1 MHASAAVAIISR
13 AVTVRPVAARSA
25 HRSVTAGARILQFR
39 RRVGALRCARNAP
52 LTVLE
57 PMPHSRRASAIEDLQ
72 PVARDLFVS
81 AMSRAANGVNV
92 VCTDGLAGREGVTV
106 SSACSVTAEP
116 PSLLACIHHQSGA
129 ATAIEHNGVFCL
141 NVLAVGQQRVSEAF
155 AGRLDALEDRFA
167 VARWR
172 TLATGSPVLEDAVAA
187 FDCRVDH
194 MLTEGTHRI
203 FIARVVAA
211 WEGQGV
217 PLVYSRRS
225 YAGLDLG
232 T

>member
-1 MHASAAVAIISR
+1 
-13 AVTVRPVAARSA
+13 
-25 HRSVTAGARILQFR
+25 
-39 RRVGALRCARNAP
+39 
-52 LTVLE
+52 
-57 PMPHSRRASAIEDLQ
+57 MPHPRRASTVDDLP
-72 PVARDLFVS
+72 PVARDIFVS
-81 AMSRAANGVNV
+81 AMSRVANGVYV
-92 VCTDGLAGREGVTV
+92 VSTDGLAGREGVTV

-116 PSLLACIHHQSGA
+116 PSLLACIHHLSGA
-129 ATAIEHNGVFCL
+129 ANAIEHNGVFCL
-141 NVLAVGQQRVSEAF
+141 NVLALSQQRVSEAF
-155 AGRLDALEDRFA
+155 AGRIDGLEDRFS

-211 WEGQGV
+211 WEGPGV

-225 YAGLDLG
+225 YAVLDLDV
-232 T
+232 

>member
-1 MHASAAVAIISR
+1 LL
-13 AVTVRPVAARSA
+13 VREGELVVRDGRHVHLGS
-25 HRSVTAGARILQFR
+25 LD
-39 RRVGALRCARNAP
+39 
-52 LTVLE
+52 
-57 PMPHSRRASAIEDLQ
+57 ASAIEDLQ
-72 PVARDLFVS
+72 PVARELFVS

-116 PSLLACIHHQSGA
+116 PSLLACIHHLSGA

-155 AGRLDALEDRFA
+155 AGRIDDLQDRFA

-225 YAGLDLG
+225 YAGLDLEA
-232 T
+232 